1 MRFLRLASTR
11 RLVAVLA
18 AVAALAGGAAAIAIA
33 ATGSGPTPPPKPL
46 PEAVHDA
53 LAAAPVEGVTARID
67 FTNGLIDASSL
78 RGQGNAL
85 LSGATGRLWAAP
97 DGRLRLE
104 LQSDAGDGQ
113 IVVGKDRFH
122 VYDASTNTVYEG
134 ALPQQDQ
141 GSAADHG
148 GVPTVAKIQDT
159 INKLSEHWTVSGAEP
174 GTIAGRAAYTVRLT
188 PRHDGGLL
196 GAGELGWDAATGIP
210 LRAAIYAQGQSGPTL
225 ELKATDVKYGPVDA
239 STLDVPAPA
248 GAKVTHVDTSSG
260 EQGAKE
266 PAGAKEPTPAT
277 GVADVQAKLPFKLSA
292 PATLAGLPR
301 KDVQLVHIG
310 DTPTALVTY
319 GEGLGGIAV
328 LESATPKDAAQGGGP
343 QAGGPL
349 GGLELPKLSINGA
362 TGSELATALGTILR
376 FDRDGVS
383 YTVAGSVPAPAAEAA
398 ARGL

>member
-18 AVAALAGGAAAIAIA
+18 AVAAIAAGATAIAIA
-33 ATGSGPTPPPKPL
+33 ATGAGPTPPPKPL

-97 DGRLRLE
+97 DGRFRLE

-113 IVVGKDRFH
+113 IVVGKDSFH
-122 VYDASTNTVYEG
+122 VYDASSNTVYEG

-141 GSAADHG
+141 GSADN

-196 GAGELGWDAATGIP
+196 GAGELGWDAATGVP

-239 STLDVPAPA
+239 ATLDVPAPA
-248 GAKVTHVDTSSG
+248 GAKVTHVDTSSDKQG
-260 EQGAKE
+260 GGAGAKE
-266 PAGAKEPTPAT
+266 PAPTT

-292 PATLAGLPR
+292 PDTLAGLPR

-328 LESATPKDAAQGGGP
+328 LESATPKDATQGGGGP

-383 YTVAGSVPAPAAEAA
+383 YAVAGSVPAPAAEAA